1 METAD
6 NREQEERRRRDLIA
20 AWHASGQS
28 LQVWSEQTGQ
38 SYWQLRR
45 WRLKYAEELGIVIT
59 RRAPR
64 AEQLKKPGGRSSSLA
79 VVPVEIAAPIAP
91 SKASAS
97 TAEIR
102 LRGAR
107 ALIVATTIEA
117 MTLTRL
123 ISAIP
128 RQGER
133 HRFGAPCVG
142 RAALHNV
149 ARPEEAVALL
159 LCELPLANG

>member
-1 METAD
+1 MDTAID
-6 NREQEERRRRDLIA
+6 RDEEEQRRREAIA

-28 LQVWSEQTGQ
+28 LQAWSEQTGQ

-45 WRLKYAEELGIVIT
+45 WRLKYAEEVGIVIT

-64 AEQLKKPGGRSSSLA
+64 AEQRKKLDGRSSSFT
-79 VVPVEIAAPIAP
+79 VVPVEIAAPT
-91 SKASAS
+91 KASVS

-107 ALIVATTIEA
+107 SLIVATTIEA

-123 ISAIP
+123 ISAI
-128 RQGER
+128 E
-133 HRFGAPCVG
+133 
-142 RAALHNV
+142 RAA
-149 ARPEEAVALL
+149 
-159 LCELPLANG
+159 